1 MELLE
6 ITPNLH
12 LLRFEVGQAYLWQDE
27 DGLSLVDT
35 GPIGSGEAIALAI
48 QDLGRRPTELRQV
61 VLTHAHGDHAG
72 SAAEIKQ
79 WSDAPLLVHKYDAP
93 LVEGVQ
99 VIPPPV
105 LLDWER
111 PLFAEANVH
120 FSAPSVQV
128 DRELN
133 DGDTLDF
140 GGGAQVI
147 SIPGHTAG
155 SIAIYLPHYG
165 VLFTG
170 DAVARYVGKVI
181 LGVFNQDGIAASHSV
196 SRLAGYEAE
205 TLCFGHG
212 EPVLAEGTKRLREL
226 ALISHP
232 GL

>member
-6 ITPNLH
+6 LTPNLH
-12 LLRFEVGQAYLWQDE
+12 LLRFEVGQAYLWQDA
-27 DGLSLVDT
+27 DGLSLIDT
-35 GPIGSGEAIALAI
+35 GPVGSGDAIALAI
-48 QDLGRRPTELRQV
+48 QDLGRRPGELRRI

-111 PLFAEANVH
+111 PLFAKANMY

-128 DRELN
+128 DRVLN

-140 GGGAQVI
+140 GGGAEVI

-155 SIAIYLPHYG
+155 SIALHLPQHG
-165 VLFTG
+165 MLFTG
-170 DAVARYVGKVI
+170 DAVAEYEGKVI
-181 LGVFNQDGIAASHSV
+181 LGVFNQDGTAAAHSV
-196 SRLAGYEAE
+196 SRLAGYDTEV
-205 TLCFGHG
+205 LCFGHG
-212 EPVLAEGTKRLREL
+212 EPVRTEATLRLREL

-232 GL
+232 EQ

>member
-1 MELLE
+1 
-6 ITPNLH
+6 
-12 LLRFEVGQAYLWQDE
+12 
-27 DGLSLVDT
+27 
-35 GPIGSGEAIALAI
+35 
-48 QDLGRRPTELRQV
+48 
-61 VLTHAHGDHAG
+61 
-72 SAAEIKQ
+72 
-79 WSDAPLLVHKYDAP
+79 LLVHKYDAP

-111 PLFAEANVH
+111 PLFAKVNAH

-133 DGDTLDF
+133 DGDTLDL

-155 SIAIYLPHYG
+155 SIAIYLPRYG
-165 VLFTG
+165 MLFTG
-170 DAVARYVGKVI
+170 DAVAGYEGKVI

-196 SRLAGYEAE
+196 SRLAGYDAE

-212 EPVLAEGTKRLREL
+212 EPVLTEGTKRLREL
-226 ALISHP
+226 AVISHP
-232 GL
+232 G